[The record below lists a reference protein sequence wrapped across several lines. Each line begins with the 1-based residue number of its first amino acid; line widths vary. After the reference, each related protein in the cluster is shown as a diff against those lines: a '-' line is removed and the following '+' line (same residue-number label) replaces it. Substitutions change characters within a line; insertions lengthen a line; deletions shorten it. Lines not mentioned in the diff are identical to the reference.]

1 MKVIF
6 CMQIK
11 HTTILQ
17 VDTIKLVGQVHAIP
31 AQITQ
36 SNKFA
41 KTLQY
46 LKKEVRNEIDSCCNE
61 HQNFFFK

>member
-1 MKVIF
+1 MIL
-6 CMQIK
+6 CMLIK

-17 VDTIKLVGQVHAIP
+17 VDTIKLGGHPEAIP

-46 LKKEVRNEIDSCCNE
+46 LRKEVRDETDFYCNE
-61 HQNFFFK
+61 YHSSF

>member
-1 MKVIF
+1 MIL
-6 CMQIK
+6 CMLIK

-17 VDTIKLVGQVHAIP
+17 VDTIKLGGHVEAIP

-36 SNKFA
+36 SKKFA

-46 LKKEVRNEIDSCCNE
+46 LRKEVRDEIDFYCNE
-61 HQNFFFK
+61 HHNFF